1 MAINYQA
8 EDIKEPAIKKR
19 AISAWIKKVA
29 KIYSREIGDIS
40 YIFCSD
46 AKILDVNKQYLNH
59 DYYTDVITFDYSE
72 NNTISGDIFISLD
85 TVKTNAEKFATDP
98 DEELKR
104 VIIHGVL
111 HLCGL
116 KDKSEEDSKNMTQSE
131 NQALEIYSKDNETTD
146 Q

>member
-29 KIYSREIGDIS
+29 KIYNREIGDIS

-46 AKILDVNKQYLNH
+46 AKIFDVNKQYLNH

-131 NQALEIYSKDNETTD
+131 NQALAIYSKDNETTD

>member
-29 KIYSREIGDIS
+29 KIYNREIGDIS

-131 NQALEIYSKDNETTD
+131 NQALAIYLKDNETTD

>member
-29 KIYSREIGDIS
+29 KIYNREIGDIS

-85 TVKTNAEKFATDP
+85 TVKTNAENFATDP

-131 NQALEIYSKDNETTD
+131 NQALAIYSKDNETTD

>member
-29 KIYSREIGDIS
+29 KIYNREIGDIS

>member
-29 KIYSREIGDIS
+29 KIYNREIGDIS

-85 TVKTNAEKFATDP
+85 TVKTNAKKFATDP

-131 NQALEIYSKDNETTD
+131 NQALTIYSKDNEITD

>member
-131 NQALEIYSKDNETTD
+131 NQALAIYSKDNETTD

>member
-29 KIYSREIGDIS
+29 KIYCREIGDIS